1 MAIPQIDVSTRRLE
15 IAPDRHYAPSVWGE
29 IGQMAGDTGRL
40 LAGTFDRIAEVR
52 EREAERRRLL
62 EERNARAL
70 DADARRQAEYN
81 QMLANNFIANN
92 AIGYETVDE
101 KTGQRSFVPGRLSK
115 SRAEMTAEGTDSV
128 KLTRQIMSEMREQ
141 DWYKN
146 MTPDVRRHF
155 DRQFIFTQDKW
166 MRNAAENDINAR
178 NQERVETMKKLIAE
192 RAKGVQS
199 LYGMDDQTFLRGATN
214 ASFRNM
220 LDLEASGIEN
230 PQIFENIDITPQNAK
245 EAFAKIKWRSKLSE
259 KQLQEKYNRI
269 LEGVGEFAVNRI
281 TALTKAAAANQSLGA
296 MNPDQCLAKA
306 EDIADGLRKTFFIGN
321 NPATGKP
328 CEILTETEHG
338 AILGEIEVARRNCE
352 GIKTYETR
360 KKREDK
366 IRDVVKSELSI
377 RDVPQEQW
385 ANNYE
390 TLGRDPVLRELDPQR
405 AMAYL
410 DTAREMREAKEA
422 SKVKAA
428 KAARDAN
435 EEALALSLS
444 RLQVLELDDSIGED
458 GINEAQAAIWRKFR
472 VEAMKGGLSASFIRS
487 FQGRLVNRLSDQEK
501 DAMRKLY
508 SAFGFTG
515 ELSSD
520 GRISASDRK
529 AVESESFY
537 APRSESEPYQE
548 EGKKIS
554 GKDLFLYGEA
564 FLRTLRTLGP
574 DVNRE
579 GVVEKEIARLKTDWV
594 RSNFAANRDA
604 AVKNI
609 LDISRELKTAYFLNN
624 ETKKDNK
631 DNEVK
636 NGESSSK

>member
-15 IAPDRHYAPSVWGE
+15 IAPERHYAPSVWGE

-245 EAFAKIKWRSKLSE
+245 EAFAKIKWRSNLSE

-269 LEGVGEFAVNRI
+269 LAGVGEFAVNRI
-281 TALTKAAAANQSLGA
+281 TALQKAAAANQSLGA

-306 EDIADGLRKTFFIGN
+306 EDIVDGLRKNSFIGT

-328 CEILTETEHG
+328 NEMLTEEAAN
-338 AILGEIEVARRNCE
+338 AIRAEIYAARNHLE
-352 GIKTYETR
+352 GIRNVEDRKRRQDKMSETL
-360 KKREDK
+360 
-366 IRDVVKSELSI
+366 KSELSI
-377 RDVPQEQW
+377 RDVPPELW
-385 ANNYE
+385 ADAYE
-390 TLGRDPVLRELDPQR
+390 TLGKDKALREMFPEK
-405 AMAYL
+405 AMGYL
-410 DTAREMREAKEA
+410 DTARRLREAKRQSLE
-422 SKVKAA
+422 KATSA
-428 KAARDAN
+428 MQKNTEEQLAAALSRWELLKFEGSFSPDEQN
-435 EEALALSLS
+435 EE
-444 RLQVLELDDSIGED
+444 
-458 GINEAQAAIWRKFR
+458 QAAIWKKFR
-472 VEAMKGGLSASFIRS
+472 IEALGGGISPSFMRS
-487 FQGRLVNRLSDQEK
+487 FQSRMESNLSKQETE
-501 DAMRKLY
+501 AIRKLY
-508 SAFGFTG
+508 RSFGYTAEIG
-515 ELSSD
+515 DNGAPTATAQKKNDSL
-520 GRISASDRK
+520 A
-529 AVESESFY
+529 FY
-537 APRSESEPYQE
+537 APENDGEDKPYY
-548 EGKKIS
+548 KKIS
-554 GKDLFLYGEA
+554 GADLFKYSQSILNA
-564 FLRTLRTLGP
+564 LRSLGP
-574 DVNRE
+574 EANRE
-579 GVVEKEIARLKTDWV
+579 EIIEQELTRIKTDWI
-594 RSNFAANRDA
+594 RRDIDANIEA
-604 AVKNI
+604 SVKSIMNMQNNI
-609 LDISRELKTAYFLNN
+609 KQKTYR
-624 ETKKDNK
+624 
-631 DNEVK
+631 
-636 NGESSSK
+636 